1 MTPGGPLMP
10 AFYAAVAVVIA
21 IKLIPLL
28 IRAFRGPTV
37 FDRLAA
43 VGVIGTTTI
52 VFILLMGLIT
62 GRLDQFV
69 DIAIAYGALAFVAFL
84 LIAKYMEHKGDYRE

>member
-1 MTPGGPLMP
+1 MP
-10 AFYAAVAVVIA
+10 AVYGAVAVVIA
-21 IKLIPLL
+21 VKLVLLL

-52 VFILLMGLIT
+52 LLILLLGLIT

-84 LIAKYMEHKGDYRE
+84 LIAKYMEQKGDYRE